1 MDSGPA
7 KEVRAHRLFTTLIM
21 IATLLKLPLSGFR
34 CFNRLSAKNSRIV
47 GLGRFFF
54 FFGGGG
60 GGGGGVGLFPHLFF
74 HTVFNFCLKTEIME
88 SSQFNVGRVCLFD
101 LILCNQ
107 STIFQL

>member
-7 KEVRAHRLFTTLIM
+7 KEIRAQRLFTTLMM

-47 GLGRFFF
+47 GLGRFL
-54 FFGGGG
+54 GGGG
-60 GGGGGVGLFPHLFF
+60 GLFPHLFF
-74 HTVFNFCLKTEIME
+74 HTVFNFCLTSEIME